1 MMTLMAAGEEEDK
14 NARIRTQPNL
24 ESGVG
29 PTDEESLLFIEM
41 VSNLDCVR
49 VWFLSPLLK
58 LLLFMMQLSLP
69 LMANSGRQRGRRRAN
84 NIKATAK
91 PIEFLLVGLREEFV
105 ELRKIWMVV
114 LVKRR
119 NPPTDFNNLL
129 RATSVFRVFIAVTG
143 RPVREV

>member
-69 LMANSGRQRGRRRAN
+69 LMANFGRQRGRRRAN
-84 NIKATAK
+84 NIKETAK
-91 PIEFLLVGLREEFV
+91 PIEFLLVRLREEFV
-105 ELRKIWMVV
+105 ELRKI
-114 LVKRR
+114 
-119 NPPTDFNNLL
+119 
-129 RATSVFRVFIAVTG
+129 
-143 RPVREV
+143 